1 MHRLF
6 FKSMKKKL
14 LITISLLTILLGITA
29 CSAEDIIGE
38 YLSPSSNTAV
48 KDLVYDSLGEIT
60 TGKPVKVE
68 SVSMERMA
76 YKQLTEAEQEV
87 YDQVYDC
94 IANYKDEVV
103 VSTKDAD
110 MLYKV
115 YSDVFDDYGDLFW
128 VDGYMVNK
136 YVVNNEIVS
145 LKFIPSYT
153 MTLSEKTS
161 MATAIDGI
169 SDMWLADID
178 PNADEYHKALYV
190 YEYLINNVEY
200 DTEAE
205 ENQNLVSV
213 FINKSTVC
221 QGYACAAWYLLD
233 KLGIKSTII
242 TGTANGQAHAWN
254 LVNLDNAYYY
264 MDVTW
269 GNSRYT
275 DGDSNNSKRINY
287 AYLAA
292 NDDDMANTHQSTCT
306 FTIPACSSNEDSYFV
321 KEGLYFD
328 VMDADGIGL
337 TLANSYNN
345 GDQFTTLKFAN
356 DDIFQECKQY
366 FISDH
371 KIVNYIKGITS
382 LNYLTNTNTKTI
394 TFQWN

>member
-14 LITISLLTILLGITA
+14 LFTISLLIILLGVTA
-29 CSAEDIIGE
+29 CSGLEDYIH
-38 YLSPSSNTAV
+38 PSTSSSV
-48 KDLVYDSLGEIT
+48 KDLVIDGLGEIT

-76 YKQLTEAEQEV
+76 YQQLSPDEQVV

-94 IANYKDEVV
+94 IINYKDEVV

-110 MLYKV
+110 VLYKV
-115 YSDVFDDYGDLFW
+115 YSNIFADYGNLFW

-153 MTLSEKTS
+153 MSLSEKTS
-161 MATAIDGI
+161 MATSIDGI
-169 SDMWLADID
+169 SNIWLAGLE
-178 PNADEYHKALYV
+178 PNADDYHKALYV

-200 DTEAE
+200 NTEAE

-221 QGYACAAWYLLD
+221 QGYACAAWYMLD

-242 TGTANGQAHAWN
+242 TGVANGQSHAWN

-275 DGDSNNSKRINY
+275 DGDSNASKRVNY
-287 AYLAA
+287 AYFAA
-292 NDDDMANTHQSTCT
+292 SGEDIAGTHTVTSDFAMPECV
-306 FTIPACSSNEDSYFV
+306 SNEDSYFV

-345 GDQFTTLKFAN
+345 GEQFTTLKFVN
-356 DDIFQECKQY
+356 TDVFEECKQY
-366 FISDH
+366 FIADH

-382 LNYLTNTNTKTI
+382 LNYLTNNNTKTI